1 MNSHWSLPTHGDPL
15 GALRKFLRTIWEQA
29 GLKGMLVPLD
39 GHPDKTVQP
48 RFIRENA
55 LLTQVNPF
63 KPLMTV
69 NAARM
74 IPGLLTAEQGRIGV
88 VLRPCEMRAFKE
100 IATRKEL
107 DQDRLLTITL
117 DCLGTFPPEE
127 FLWRA
132 EIKGSA
138 DELTQ
143 ESLQFARQGGIMAYR
158 YRSACQLCQNPHA
171 HGADL
176 NLGVLGLPVRQQ
188 ILVSA
193 QREAAVREL
202 RLEAIT
208 AGPANPEMVKQRE
221 GMLAKLSE
229 RRGRTRDRV
238 ARGISDILPPTVDA
252 LIEQLNQC
260 SPCQKCLEACP
271 ICSFD
276 FPHKDPVSGYERED
290 ILHWLISC
298 AGCGMCEQACPQHQP
313 LSAVFSH
320 IRQQLADEL
329 GILPLTS

>member
-15 GALRKFLRTIWEQA
+15 GTLQGFLRTVWDDS
-29 GLKGMLVPLD
+29 GLESMLVPLD
-39 GHPDKTVQP
+39 GQTDRTVQP
-48 RFIRENA
+48 RVIRDVA
-55 LLTQVNPF
+55 LLSQVNPF

-74 IPGLLTAEQGRIGV
+74 IPGLVASTQGRIGV
-88 VLRPCEMRAFKE
+88 LLRPCEMRALVE
-100 IATRKEL
+100 IASRKNL
-107 DQDRLLTITL
+107 DLTRLLTISV

-127 FLWRA
+127 FIWRA
-132 EIKGSA
+132 AVKGSP
-138 DELTQ
+138 DELAQ

-158 YRSACQLCQNPHA
+158 YRSACQLCIAPNA

-176 NLGVLGLPVRQQ
+176 NIGVLGLPVRQQ
-188 ILVSA
+188 MLVSA
-193 QREAAVREL
+193 QREAVVQEL
-202 RLEAIT
+202 RLESLT
-208 AGPANPEMVKQRE
+208 AGPASTELVAQRQS
-221 GMLAKLSE
+221 MLAKLAE

-252 LIEQLNQC
+252 LIEQLNEC
-260 SPCQKCLEACP
+260 APCQKCLEACP

-276 FPHKDPVSGYERED
+276 FPQKDAEQGYARDD
-290 ILHWLISC
+290 ILQWLISC
-298 AGCGMCEQACPQHQP
+298 AGCGMCEQACPKRQP
-313 LSAVFSH
+313 LSVVFSH